1 MRKVA
6 VLMSAA
12 AVAACAFASTAS
24 ATTFFVGVQG
34 GGGWHSSDVNIPA
47 YGAPGKFTVSSDGVL
62 AGGFLGADMNLTP
75 TMTIGIDADYNW
87 ASVDGSHLSGAV
99 APAGELYTLE
109 EKSNASVRAR
119 LGFVSGGGAALWY
132 IAGGLSMATVDAK
145 YTPLAGGVKSA
156 DLSGWNLGGGV
167 QGDIGSGWFWKAEYR
182 YTSLGEEGVVHVGPS
197 TFDLTG
203 SDVIVGF
210 GMKF

>member
-1 MRKVA
+1 MRKT
-6 VLMSAA
+6 VLLSA

-24 ATTFFVGVQG
+24 ATSFFVGVQG

-47 YGAPGKFTVSSDGVL
+47 YPAGKFTIDSDGFL
-62 AGGFLGADMNLTP
+62 AGGFLGVDTNLTP
-75 TMTIGIDADYNW
+75 NMTIGIDADWNW
-87 ASVDGSHLSGAV
+87 SNVDGSHLSGAL
-99 APAGELYTLE
+99 APPNELYSVE
-109 EKSNASVRAR
+109 QKSNASVRAR

-132 IAGGLSMATVDAK
+132 IAGGMSMATVDAK

-167 QGDIGSGWFWKAEYR
+167 QADIGGGWFWKAEYR
-182 YTSLGEEGVVHVGPS
+182 YTSLAEETVTHLGPS
-197 TFDLTG
+197 TFDMTG
-203 SDVIVGF
+203 SDVLVGV